1 VSPSADTQSPVN
13 EALSVL
19 EDAASEIG
27 SVASRLVGEQ
37 PALLLMGALAA
48 GFVVGGGLATRIGGR
63 ITTGTIRATFGNLAT
78 LVALDLL
85 RRALEEGGRIRGSA
99 ESAHTGTG

>member
-1 VSPSADTQSPVN
+1 VN
-13 EALSVL
+13 EVLSAL

-27 SVASRLVGEQ
+27 SVASRMVGEQ

-48 GFVVGGGLATRIGGR
+48 GFVVGGGLASPIGGR
-63 ITTGTIRATFGNLAT
+63 ITTGTLRATFGNLAT

-85 RRALEEGGRIRGSA
+85 RRALEEGGRTRGSA
-99 ESAHTGTG
+99 ESADTGTG